1 MNKKNIISAKK
12 LSRTAKVQVLHM
24 DDYFGD
30 GDACTSKPVQF
41 GKFLDELAD
50 EMELEQTEKDTLFA
64 TMRGDEDGG
73 KLNLIEE
80 WYMGSGDGNENYVL
94 LTVVDGK
101 VAVVS

>member
-1 MNKKNIISAKK
+1 MKSIKAKG
-12 LSRTAKVQVLHM
+12 LSRNAKVQVLHM

-30 GDACTSKPVQF
+30 GNAWTSKPVTF

-50 EMELEQTEKDTLFA
+50 DFEVDQLENDTLFA
-64 TMRGDEDGG
+64 TMRGDEDGD
-73 KLNLIEE
+73 KINLIEE
-80 WYMGSGDGNENYVL
+80 WYMGSGDGNENFVL

>member
-1 MNKKNIISAKK
+1 MKSIKAKG
-12 LSRTAKVQVLHM
+12 LSRNAKVQVLHM

-30 GDACTSKPVQF
+30 GNAWTSKPVTF

-50 EMELEQTEKDTLFA
+50 DFEVDQLENDTLFA
-64 TMRGDEDGG
+64 TTVDGD

-80 WYMGSGDGNENYVL
+80 WYMASGDGNENFVL

-101 VAVVS
+101 AVVVK